1 MRVSAKSWAALA
13 ATVSA
18 LALSGCAGGGAR
30 TGQVLP
36 PADLAANGGAE
47 QVSENYIIGPSDELT
62 LFVWRNQEL
71 GAHVQVR
78 PDGRITTP
86 LITDMVAAGK
96 TPAQLA
102 DDIRGALSQ
111 YIQEPLVSVM
121 VDRPNG
127 SFSQQVRIVGATTR
141 PAALPYRAN
150 MTLLDAMIAVGGL
163 TEYASGDHARL
174 IRVDHATG
182 HERQYD
188 LRIASLLRRG
198 DIRANVRLEPGDV
211 IIIPESMF

>member
-18 LALSGCAGGGAR
+18 FALSGCAGGGAR
-30 TGQVLP
+30 TGHVLP
-36 PADLAANGGAE
+36 PADLAATPGGE

-102 DDIRGALSQ
+102 DDIRAALSQ

-127 SFSQQVRIVGATTR
+127 AFSQQVRIVGATTR

-163 TEYASGDHARL
+163 SEYATGDRARL
-174 IRVDHATG
+174 IRVDHQTG
-182 HERQYD
+182 RERQYD